1 MGVYDSLIKTGQK
14 LIDKYGM
21 TVDWVR
27 PDLETGLPLAS
38 YTPRMAFF
46 PPDGN
51 TARTLTAL
59 TGREAPTA
67 AQMGLLA
74 GGYPFEA
81 EATDEVTKS
90 GVLLPIV
97 AVSRI
102 APADITVLTLV
113 WFSR

>member
-1 MGVYDSLIKTGQK
+1 MGVYDSLIKTGQR
-14 LIDKYGM
+14 LIAKYGM
-21 TVDWVR
+21 EIDWVK
-27 PDLETGLPLAS
+27 PDLDTGLPLAS
-38 YTPRMAFF
+38 YKPRMAFF

-81 EATDEVTKS
+81 EQTDEVTKS
-90 GVLLPIV
+90 GNLLPIV

-102 APADITVLTLV
+102 APAGETVLTLV
-113 WFSR
+113 WFRR